1 MVWLSRSQRQW
12 SDWPVVFADERK
24 KFCPTQVWVR
34 HAIDGGGED
43 VGSVSGWISVGSERG
58 QRGESPFGTLL
69 CGGGMFEVDPGGKR
83 GSAFQNF
90 F

>member
-24 KFCPTQVWVR
+24 KFCPTQVGVR

-43 VGSVSGWISVGSERG
+43 VGSVSG
-58 QRGESPFGTLL
+58 
-69 CGGGMFEVDPGGKR
+69 
-83 GSAFQNF
+83 
-90 F
+90 